1 MKAHRW
7 IMENIAL
14 ALIIAVMIMFSG
26 CTTSKNIQKQK
37 TQERTDRT
45 LDEDINTSSNATTK
59 TDTRN
64 EINTRIVEEFTDT
77 IHRSQSEISASLQLQ
92 EILRGTILTTENTD
106 MILITFYDSVMKVI
120 RSQATSKAQDIPVT
134 GKRTIDRNEIIDQ
147 TQQKNETSGSS
158 VIRKDQISKQYD
170 SEIVNKEVTRSGL
183 PAWLIILFVIAAIVG
198 VAILL
203 WRLKLF

>member
-147 TQQKNETSGSS
+147 TQQKTN
-158 VIRKDQISKQYD
+158 IRILGYSKRPD
-170 SEIVNKEVTRSGL
+170 FKTV
-183 PAWLIILFVIAAIVG
+183 
-198 VAILL
+198 
-203 WRLKLF
+203 